1 MLGPIRLFILAV
13 PFSGGFIMRTRN
25 ILYFAGAMLIGA
37 TAGSLVGPK
46 PALAVAR
53 EIIELQR
60 DVTSILQGQQALQTQ
75 MTQEHTIQ
83 KTLIEQSSDTVKS
96 LNSTM
101 ASLQKSVQDVQANSG
116 TRLDT
121 MSTQLQGLSD
131 NLEEIKSRVGKLNQ
145 QLVDLQ
151 SSVQS
156 IDARLAGGA
165 PLSTP
170 AGAPPATV
178 PSGSASAVP
187 PISTPITA
195 APAGGPAPSADT
207 LYSNGLR
214 DITSGKYDLANSEF
228 EDYLKYYGD
237 TDLAS
242 NAQFYLGEIA
252 YAQKNY
258 DRAVGEYDKVLNN
271 YPKSFKLAPARYKK
285 GMALL
290 ELGQKNSGVKELRE
304 VVKRYP
310 GTEEERRARAKLK
323 DMGVAVTATT
333 AH

>member
-1 MLGPIRLFILAV
+1 
-13 PFSGGFIMRTRN
+13 MRIRN
-25 ILYFAGAMLIGA
+25 ILLFSGAMFA
-37 TAGSLVGPK
+37 SAVAGSLVGPK
-46 PALAVAR
+46 PVMAVAR
-53 EIIELQR
+53 EIVELQR
-60 DVTSILQGQQALQTQ
+60 DVTSILQGQQAMQTQ
-75 MTQEHTIQ
+75 MTQDHTVQ
-83 KTLIEQSSDTVKS
+83 RTLIEQSSETVKG

-121 MSTQLQGLSD
+121 MSTQMQGLSD
-131 NLEEIKSRVGKLNQ
+131 NLEEIKSRIGKLNQ

-156 IDARLAGGA
+156 IDARLAGGGTPTTPSTTSA
-165 PLSTP
+165 PG
-170 AGAPPATV
+170 GAAAV
-178 PSGSASAVP
+178 PSSGSAPAG
-187 PISTPITA
+187 TA
-195 APAGGPAPSADT
+195 ASAAGGAAPSADI

-228 EDYLKYYGD
+228 QDYLKYYGD

-252 YAQKNY
+252 YAQKQY
-258 DRAVGEYDKVLNN
+258 DRAVQEYDRVLNN

-290 ELGQKNSGVKELRE
+290 ELGQKNSGIKELRE
-304 VVKRYP
+304 VVKRFP

-323 DMGVAVTATT
+323 DMGVAVTATA

>member
-1 MLGPIRLFILAV
+1 
-13 PFSGGFIMRTRN
+13 MRTRN
-25 ILYFAGAMLIGA
+25 ILVFSGALFLSA
-37 TAGSLVGPK
+37 LAGSLIGPK

-60 DVTSILQGQQALQTQ
+60 DVTALLAGQKDLQTQ
-75 MTQEHTIQ
+75 MTQDHTVQ
-83 KTLIEQSSDTVKS
+83 KTLIEQSSDSVNK
-96 LNSTM
+96 LNATM
-101 ASLQKSVQDVQANSG
+101 NSVQKSVQDVQANSG

-121 MSTQLQGLSD
+121 MSTQVQGLSD
-131 NLEEIKSRVGKLNQ
+131 NLEEIKSRLGKLNQ

-151 SSVQS
+151 NSVQS
-156 IDARLAGGA
+156 IDARLSGGTPVTSPGNSA
-165 PLSTP
+165 PGTP
-170 AGAPPATV
+170 SASPSPS
-178 PSGSASAVP
+178 PSGSGASSLAPSGP
-187 PISTPITA
+187 P
-195 APAGGPAPSADT
+195 PSADT

-214 DITSGKYDLANSEF
+214 DITNGKYELARTEF
-228 EDYLKYYGD
+228 QDYLRYYGD

-252 YAQKNY
+252 YSQHQYEQAIQ
-258 DRAVGEYDKVLNN
+258 EYDKVLNN
-271 YPKSFKLAPARYKK
+271 YPKSFKLATARYKK

-290 ELGQKNSGVKELRE
+290 ELGQKNPGIKELRD

-323 DMGVAVTATT
+323 DMGVSVTATT